1 MLNKKGFTLIEL
13 LVVVL
18 IIGILAAIALPKYQV
33 AVAKARATEA
43 LVNLKAVKYSA
54 ERYFLVHGNYPVSI
68 NDLDVDIPGTISQ
81 KTFSSNGGGFG
92 LVSAADGCVTT
103 KNNFSICINSSNPV
117 RPNDTV
123 YSGWFA
129 VDNKSGLTIAFA
141 TNNNKSECL
150 RDGSAGGR
158 ASASD
163 TAGREFVGKVC
174 AALGYP
180 GTPKAWCYVGN
191 MFCYQ

>member
-1 MLNKKGFTLIEL
+1 MKLNKRGFTLIEL
-13 LVVVL
+13 LIAVL

-43 LVNLKAVKYSA
+43 FVNLKAIKYSA
-54 ERYFLVHGNYPVSI
+54 ERYYLAHGNYPTSI
-68 NDLDVDIPGTISQ
+68 NDLDVDISGIISQ
-81 KTFSSNGGGFG
+81 KTFSNNGSIG
-92 LVSAADGCVTT
+92 LISSIDGCVTT
-103 KNNFSICINSSNPV
+103 KNNFSICINSSNPA

-123 YSGWFA
+123 LSGWFA

-150 RDGSAGGR
+150 RDGTAGR
-158 ASASD
+158 ASTRD

-180 GTPKAWCYVGN
+180 GTTGKWCYIGN